1 MRQYKWVLVNILN
14 NKDLDVLVVNEI
26 HFEWPACKICGF
38 QMQFQGKIATDLGL
52 ELIFMC
58 TNV

>member
-26 HFEWPACKICGF
+26 HFFK
-38 QMQFQGKIATDLGL
+38 
-52 ELIFMC
+52 LIDKSKLDIMD
-58 TNV
+58 